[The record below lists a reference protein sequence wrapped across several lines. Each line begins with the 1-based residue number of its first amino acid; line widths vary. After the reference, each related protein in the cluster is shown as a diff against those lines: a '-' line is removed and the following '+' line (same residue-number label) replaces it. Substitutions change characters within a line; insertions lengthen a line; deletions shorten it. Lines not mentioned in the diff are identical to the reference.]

1 MDPDRDD
8 DDADETA
15 FRDNRYATVHED
27 PESEGP
33 YATVTIEDPRM
44 EPIEGPYAEIR
55 GENPYAVPDDL
66 RAIPAARG
74 RDYSAPV
81 LPPRVSPSVS
91 DDEPSQ
97 HSYANQTEGENFCKT
112 SKFPTWHPPL
122 GNEFTKN
129 CFLALSRKSN
139 VADKVVGNLI
149 DSRDTF
155 R

>member
-1 MDPDRDD
+1 MGPGSSCSVDPDRDD
-8 DDADETA
+8 DDADENA

-55 GENPYAVPDDL
+55 GENPYAVPNDL
-66 RAIPAARG
+66 RYTPAARE

-97 HSYANQTEGENFCKT
+97 HSYVNQPEGKNFCNFCK
-112 SKFPTWHPPL
+112 SSNFPTWHPPL
-122 GNEFTKN
+122 VPLVMNSQKLCSCIKLET
-129 CFLALSRKSN
+129 
-139 VADKVVGNLI
+139 
-149 DSRDTF
+149 
-155 R
+155 

>member
-15 FRDNRYATVHED
+15 FRDNRYATVHKD

-33 YATVTIEDPRM
+33 YATVTIEDPCM

-66 RAIPAARG
+66 RYTPAAWE

-81 LPPRVSPSVS
+81 LPPRVSPSLS

-97 HSYANQTEGENFCKT
+97 HNYVNQTEGENFCTT
-112 SKFPTWHPPL
+112 SKFPT
-122 GNEFTKN
+122 
-129 CFLALSRKSN
+129 
-139 VADKVVGNLI
+139 
-149 DSRDTF
+149 
-155 R
+155 

>member
-1 MDPDRDD
+1 MRFNSGPFSFCSVDPDRDD
-8 DDADETA
+8 DNADENA

-55 GENPYAVPDDL
+55 GENPYAVPDEL
-66 RAIPAARG
+66 RGTATARE

-81 LPPRVSPSVS
+81 LPPRVSPSLS

-97 HSYANQTEGENFCKT
+97 HNDVNQTEGEYFCK
-112 SKFPTWHPPL
+112 SSL
-122 GNEFTKN
+122 GNEFTETV
-129 CFLALSRKSN
+129 FLH
-139 VADKVVGNLI
+139 
-149 DSRDTF
+149 
-155 R
+155 